1 MSTLVIVESPAKAK
15 KIASLLGAGY
25 VVKASLGHVRDL
37 PASKAELPAKYR
49 NEPWANL
56 GVNPETFAPVYVVP
70 SKKAATVRDLK
81 AAAARADRILFASDA
96 DREGEAISWHLS
108 RLLGVKDPQRMT
120 FTEITKAALTR
131 AVAQPRPLDL
141 QLVAAQEARR
151 VIDRLVGWEVSPLLW
166 NSVGRGL
173 SAGRVQSAALML
185 LAARELARL
194 RFVPAA
200 YWLIRADAQTAPPFA
215 ATVTAVKSREFP
227 EGKALAKASD
237 FTPDGALKPGADVLQ
252 LSAEQAA
259 ALAAHLDGRTATVTD
274 IEQSEVRV
282 RPPPPFITS
291 TLQQAAGRVG
301 LGAKAAMDTA
311 QRLYEGGHI
320 TYHRTDSP
328 ALSDEALDAARAEAV
343 RLFGKDAVPDRP
355 RQYATRSA
363 NAQEAHEAIRPAGH
377 GPWRTPDS
385 GGPNSAGLSGQDA
398 ALYRLIY
405 QRTVASQMH
414 DALYDKTGV
423 TLHCGAATLA
433 ASGRVLTQAGFTA
446 LTGADT
452 GGEDAADPA
461 LPPLTLG
468 QTFPLKARKPEEKKT
483 SAPTRYSE
491 ATLVKAM
498 EQAGIGRP
506 STYAQTVNTLHL
518 RGYAVGVGKHLAVTA
533 TGLLVV
539 AYLSRHLP
547 DVLER
552 TFTATMEAGLDEIAG
567 GQITRVAYLTRFWT
581 NGLAPAVQGAR
592 REAPVLALPHLPGA
606 SLIAGLQGPRLRLA
620 LPDSAP
626 KEVPWPP
633 NALPGEITPDDLP
646 ALLDGTF
653 RGGTSQGVTGAG
665 QSKQAEFGSAG
676 TAAQPQKRARR
687 ASKGAASPRGAS
699 TARRTSKT
707 AKAGASAAQT
717 NAAKTKISTAA
728 TAKANTAKAATGKST
743 SRSSSA
749 EAAAV
754 KRRDKK

>member
-1 MSTLVIVESPAKAK
+1 MLVIVESPAKAK
-15 KIASLLGAGY
+15 KIASFLGAGY

-37 PASKAELPAKYR
+37 PASKAELPAKYQ

-56 GVNPETFAPVYVVP
+56 GVNPETFAPIYVVP
-70 SKKAATVRDLK
+70 AKKAATVRDLK
-81 AAAARADRILFASDA
+81 AAAARAERVLFASDA

-120 FTEITKAALTR
+120 FTEITKAALQR

-185 LAARELARL
+185 LAARELARM

-200 YWLIRADAQTAPPFA
+200 YWLIRADAQTSPPFV

-227 EGKALAKASD
+227 DGKQVAKASD

-252 LSAEQAA
+252 LNAEQAG
-259 ALAAHLDGRTATVTD
+259 ALAAHLDGRTASVTD
-274 IEQSEVRV
+274 VEPSEVRV
-282 RPPPPFITS
+282 RPAPPFTTS

-328 ALSDEALDAARAEAV
+328 ALSNEALDAARAEAV
-343 RLFGKDAVPDRP
+343 RMFGQDAVPDRP

-385 GGPNSAGLSGQDA
+385 SGLSGQDA

-414 DALYDKTGV
+414 DALYDKTTV
-423 TLHCGAATLA
+423 TLHCGAATLM

-446 LTGADT
+446 LTGADD
-452 GGEDAADPA
+452 DAADPA
-461 LPPLTLG
+461 LPALTVG

-518 RGYAVGVGKHLAVTA
+518 RGYAVAVGKHLAVTA

-606 SLIAGLQGPRLRLA
+606 SLIAGLQGPRLRLL

-626 KEVPWPP
+626 KEVLWPP
-633 NALPGEITPDDLP
+633 HALPGEVTLDDLP
-646 ALLDGTF
+646 ALLAGTF
-653 RGGTSQGVTGAG
+653 RSSSGASQVRPAGAD
-665 QSKQAEFGSAG
+665 A
-676 TAAQPQKRARR
+676 TVVPQKRARR
-687 ASKGAASPRGAS
+687 ASTAKASAKPSAASKGKA
-699 TARRTSKT
+699 KT
-707 AKAGASAAQT
+707 AKAGVAGAGASAAT
-717 NAAKTKISTAA
+717 KPSTAKNSNPKTGTAKTRSTGAQAGAA
-728 TAKANTAKAATGKST
+728 T
-743 SRSSSA
+743 
-749 EAAAV
+749 V
-754 KRRDKK
+754 KRRTK

>member
-1 MSTLVIVESPAKAK
+1 VSILVIVESPAKAK

-37 PASKAELPAKYR
+37 PATKAELPAKYR

-56 GVNPETFAPVYVVP
+56 GVNPETFAPIYVVP

-81 AAAARADRILFASDA
+81 AAAARADRVLFASDA

-108 RLLGVKDPQRMT
+108 RLLGVQDPQRMT
-120 FTEITKAALTR
+120 FTEITGAALKR

-200 YWLIRADAQTAPPFA
+200 YWLIRADAQTSPPFV

-227 EGKALAKASD
+227 DGKALAKASD
-237 FTPDGALKPGADVLQ
+237 FTPDGALKPGVDVLQ
-252 LSAEQAA
+252 LSTQQAA

-274 IEQSEVRV
+274 IEQTEVRV
-282 RPPPPFITS
+282 RPAPPFITS

-343 RLFGKDAVPDRP
+343 RLFGAAAVPDRP

-385 GGPNSAGLSGQDA
+385 SGLTGQDA

-405 QRTVASQMH
+405 GRTVASQMH
-414 DALYDKTGV
+414 DALYDKTTV

-452 GGEDAADPA
+452 VGEDAAADPA
-461 LPPLTLG
+461 LPALTVG

-518 RGYAVGVGKHLAVTA
+518 RGYAVAVGKHLAVTA

-606 SLIAGLQGPRLRLA
+606 SLIAGLQGPRLRVVS
-620 LPDSAP
+620 PESAP

-633 NALPGEITPDDLP
+633 HALPGEVTLDDLP
-646 ALLDGTF
+646 ALLAGTF
-653 RGGTSQGVTGAG
+653 TASTGAG
-665 QSKQAEFGSAG
+665 QVRQAG
-676 TAAQPQKRARR
+676 TDATFVPQKRARR
-687 ASKGAASPRGAS
+687 ASTGKAYSKPSAASKGKTR
-699 TARRTSKT
+699 T
-707 AKAGASAAQT
+707 AKAGASGAGASAAT
-717 NAAKTKISTAA
+717 PKPSKAKNSGSKTGTAKT
-728 TAKANTAKAATGKST
+728 
-743 SRSSSA
+743 RSGSA
-749 EAAAV
+749 EAGAAAGTV
-754 KRRDKK
+754 KRRAK

>member
-1 MSTLVIVESPAKAK
+1 MSILVIVESPAKAK
-15 KIASLLGAGY
+15 KIASFLGAGY

-49 NEPWANL
+49 GEPWANL
-56 GVNPETFAPVYVVP
+56 GVNPETFAPIYVVP

-81 AAAARADRILFASDA
+81 AAAAKAERVLFASDA

-108 RLLGVKDPQRMT
+108 RLLGVKEPQRMT

-131 AVAQPRPLDL
+131 AAAQPRALDL

-185 LAARELARL
+185 LAARELARM

-200 YWLIRADAQTAPPFA
+200 YWLIRADAQTSPPFV

-227 EGKALAKASD
+227 DGKALVRASD
-237 FTPDGALKPGADVLQ
+237 FTPDGALKPGVDVLQ
-252 LSAEQAA
+252 LNADQAA
-259 ALAAHLDGRTATVTD
+259 ALAAHLDGRSATVTHA
-274 IEQSEVRV
+274 EPSEVRV
-282 RPPPPFITS
+282 RPAPPFTTS

-343 RLFGKDAVPDRP
+343 RLFGQGAVPERS

-377 GPWRTPDS
+377 GPWRTPD
-385 GGPNSAGLSGQDA
+385 SAGLSGQDA

-414 DALYDKTGV
+414 DALYDKTTV
-423 TLHCGAATLA
+423 TLHCGAATLM

-446 LTGADT
+446 LTGGDD
-452 GGEDAADPA
+452 DAADPA
-461 LPPLTLG
+461 LPALTVG

-491 ATLVKAM
+491 ATLVRAM

-518 RGYAVGVGKHLAVTA
+518 RGYAVGVGKYLTVTA

-567 GQITRVAYLTRFWT
+567 GQITRLEYLTRFWT

-620 LPDSAP
+620 LPESP
-626 KEVPWPP
+626 SREVPWPLH
-633 NALPGEITPDDLP
+633 ALPGDITPDDLP

-653 RGGTSQGVTGAG
+653 R
-665 QSKQAEFGSAG
+665 AG
-676 TAAQPQKRARR
+676 TGTGSPVQAKSGARFR
-687 ASKGAASPRGAS
+687 TEGAASPQKRTRRPSKGTAAS
-699 TARRTSKT
+699 GGNSKAAKTGGSASSTPAAKTRTSKANPGKT
-707 AKAGASAAQT
+707 STG
-717 NAAKTKISTAA
+717 KTK
-728 TAKANTAKAATGKST
+728 TGET
-743 SRSSSA
+743 TTRRSG
-749 EAAAV
+749 AAAGTV
-754 KRRDKK
+754 KRRAK

>member
-1 MSTLVIVESPAKAK
+1 VSTLVIVESPAKAK
-15 KIASLLGAGY
+15 KIASFLGAGY

-37 PASKAELPAKYR
+37 PASKAELPARYQ

-56 GVNPETFAPVYVVP
+56 GVNPETFAPIYVVP

-81 AAAARADRILFASDA
+81 AAAARADRVLFASDA

-120 FTEITKAALTR
+120 FTEITKAALLR
-131 AVAQPRPLDL
+131 AVAHPRPLDL

-185 LAARELARL
+185 LVARELARM

-200 YWLIRADAQTAPPFA
+200 YWLIRADAQTSPPFV
-215 ATVTAVKSREFP
+215 ATVMAVKSREFP

-237 FTPDGALKPGADVLQ
+237 FTPDGALKPGVDVLQ
-252 LSAEQAA
+252 LNAEQAA
-259 ALAAHLDGRTATVTD
+259 ALAAHLDGRAASVTQV
-274 IEQSEVRV
+274 EQSEVRV
-282 RPPPPFITS
+282 RPPPPLTTS

-301 LGAKAAMDTA
+301 MGAKAAMDTA

-328 ALSDEALDAARAEAV
+328 ALSDEALDAARTEAV
-343 RLFGKDAVPDRP
+343 RLFGAGAVPERP

-363 NAQEAHEAIRPAGH
+363 GAQEAHEAIRPAGH
-377 GPWRTPDS
+377 GPWH
-385 GGPNSAGLSGQDA
+385 SADELGLGGQDA

-414 DALYDKTGV
+414 DALYDKTSV
-423 TLHCGAATLA
+423 TLHCGAATLT

-446 LTGADT
+446 LTGAED
-452 GGEDAADPA
+452 DAADPPLPA
-461 LPPLTLG
+461 LTVG

-518 RGYAVGVGKHLAVTA
+518 RGYAVGLGKHLAVTA

-552 TFTATMEAGLDEIAG
+552 TLTATMEAGLDEIAG

-592 REAPVLALPHLPGA
+592 REAAVLALPHLPGA

-620 LPDSAP
+620 LPDLP
-626 KEVPWPP
+626 VREVPWPSH
-633 NALPGEITPDDLP
+633 ALPGEITADDLP
-646 ALLDGTF
+646 TLLAGTF
-653 RGGTSQGVTGAG
+653 QATAGTGQARTG
-665 QSKQAEFGSAG
+665 QSGSA
-676 TAAQPQKRARR
+676 APSQKRARR
-687 ASKGAASPRGAS
+687 TGKGAGRAGAPAPEGTTARTKATRAKASKTTAAR
-699 TARRTSKT
+699 
-707 AKAGASAAQT
+707 SA
-717 NAAKTKISTAA
+717 AAKTEPRPASTGAG
-728 TAKANTAKAATGKST
+728 TVRRRSKKSGT
-743 SRSSSA
+743 
-749 EAAAV
+749 
-754 KRRDKK
+754 